1 MNDVCRLVLFIENNV
16 SDDYYYSPPSRSLI
30 EQLRKL
36 QGMMKMSTM
45 KTTTTSTCVMVR
57 GLTHRVE
64 LNPHTTSWPLFGM
77 LGISACSNLLVL
89 KESHTSLCLQMYLV
103 DS

>member
-1 MNDVCRLVLFIENNV
+1 MNDV
-16 SDDYYYSPPSRSLI
+16 SDGNYYSPLSRSLI
-30 EQLRKL
+30 EQLMKL

-64 LNPHTTSWPLFGM
+64 LNPHTTSWPLFCM
-77 LGISACSNLLVL
+77 LGIIACSNLLVL
-89 KESHTSLCLQMYLV
+89 KESHTSLSADVFGCQYFPN
-103 DS
+103 